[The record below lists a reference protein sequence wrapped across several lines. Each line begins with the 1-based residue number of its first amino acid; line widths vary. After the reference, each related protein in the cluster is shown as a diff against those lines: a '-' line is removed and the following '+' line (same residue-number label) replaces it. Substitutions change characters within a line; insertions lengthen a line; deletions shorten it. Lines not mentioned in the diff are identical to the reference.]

1 MEVGYINYIKINKI
15 STVFSSYF
23 LVFGSALPLEF
34 FEQWCQ
40 DAFGPEFT
48 HNMLENSIAAS
59 NIEYGGFEPGSVIH

>member
-1 MEVGYINYIKINKI
+1 M
-15 STVFSSYF
+15 FSSYL